1 MRKTT
6 AERKDKMN
14 DNRINDYGKMR
25 RDGETLDRKQF
36 TTTLHKHT
44 GIEWLEEGHKRN
56 NWWRT
61 SEVNKRWLR
70 TRWVDF
76 NSEKTQSNGTNDDES
91 PGNTKNKRTIKLLAL
106 GNNSK
111 GSH

>member
-6 AERKDKMN
+6 AERKDNMN

-61 SEVNKRWLR
+61 SEVNKKWLWTKR
-70 TRWVDF
+70 VDF
-76 NSEKTQSNGTNDDES
+76 NSKKHNQMELMTTKAQAILKTKEQLSCQ
-91 PGNTKNKRTIKLLAL
+91 L
-106 GNNSK
+106 
-111 GSH
+111 